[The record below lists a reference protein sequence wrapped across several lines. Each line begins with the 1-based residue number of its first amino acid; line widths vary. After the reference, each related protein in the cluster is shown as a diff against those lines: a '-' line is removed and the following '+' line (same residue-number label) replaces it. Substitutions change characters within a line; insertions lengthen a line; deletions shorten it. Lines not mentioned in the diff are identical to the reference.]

1 MSAPKVL
8 IGGVALAVSVYLIT
22 FALHL
27 LNQASDVAVAG
38 GYLILLLLF
47 AGAAEGVRRFRN
59 ARVENARTR
68 R

>member
-8 IGGVALAVSVYLIT
+8 IVGVALAIAVYLVT

-27 LNQASDVAVAG
+27 LNQASDTAVAG

-59 ARVENARTR
+59 ARAQNARTR
-68 R
+68 Q